1 MAEIFVR
8 YIMIKKDVNKEEFQL
23 IDKVKQFFKE
33 NYDIDQLEGIINI
46 EKGELSYYIK
56 PNSDAT
62 RCFVSFV
69 AKGHI
74 RIISKAIEDVNYKLK
89 SSKFRKYFYILKAY
103 DGLSKYYCEKLYPK
117 YSEYERKLRCMVLL
131 IVTKAYGKGWVAN
144 TVKGELQK
152 NVTTKARGN
161 INRIPME
168 DILEYFDL
176 SDLENYLFAP
186 QEIDIAEFVEKEL
199 SPEKLALLDKAQICL
214 LIKKA
219 RRPSCLWERIFTGVG
234 NVEEW
239 KEITKSVHDVR
250 NCVAHNKKLSK
261 EECDETLKTLKK
273 INSKLDAEIDAIIVQ
288 EIEDEKKIDILGNF
302 AFTTQKLKIEQSE
315 HIGMDIL
322 LKEFSR
328 KVKELATPI
337 EKKWQSEISEVL
349 KKSMNSEV
357 KRLYEDEYHKNISQ
371 VVNAITLNDNWKN
384 ISDEIK
390 KLKKDMAIEQEQIN
404 AIRLATKFEKVEG

>member
-1 MAEIFVR
+1 M
-8 YIMIKKDVNKEEFQL
+8 
-23 IDKVKQFFKE
+23 
-33 NYDIDQLEGIINI
+33 
-46 EKGELSYYIK
+46 
-56 PNSDAT
+56 
-62 RCFVSFV
+62 
-69 AKGHI
+69 
-74 RIISKAIEDVNYKLK
+74 
-89 SSKFRKYFYILKAY
+89 
-103 DGLSKYYCEKLYPK
+103 
-117 YSEYERKLRCMVLL
+117 
-131 IVTKAYGKGWVAN
+131 
-144 TVKGELQK
+144 
-152 NVTTKARGN
+152 
-161 INRIPME
+161 
-168 DILEYFDL
+168 

-404 AIRLATKFEKVEG
+404 AIRLATKFEKFEG

>member
-56 PNSDAT
+56 PNSDDT

-89 SSKFRKYFYILKAY
+89 SSKFQKYFYILKAY

-337 EKKWQSEISEVL
+337 EKKMAV
-349 KKSMNSEV
+349 
-357 KRLYEDEYHKNISQ
+357 RNIRG
-371 VVNAITLNDNWKN
+371 
-384 ISDEIK
+384 IK
-390 KLKKDMAIEQEQIN
+390 KEYEFGGKEI
-404 AIRLATKFEKVEG
+404 IRG

>member
-349 KKSMNSEV
+349 
-357 KRLYEDEYHKNISQ
+357 
-371 VVNAITLNDNWKN
+371 
-384 ISDEIK
+384 
-390 KLKKDMAIEQEQIN
+390 
-404 AIRLATKFEKVEG
+404 